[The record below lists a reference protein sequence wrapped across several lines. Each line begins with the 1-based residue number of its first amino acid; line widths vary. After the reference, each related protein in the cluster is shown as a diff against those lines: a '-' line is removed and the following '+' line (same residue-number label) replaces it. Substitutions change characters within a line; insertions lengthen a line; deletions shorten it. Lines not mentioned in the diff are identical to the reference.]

1 MKVKRRRESRI
12 REVAITA
19 EKRELTLSLAFY
31 LDRQK
36 LRPAGVLICTH
47 KVSGGGG
54 VQGEG
59 RTKAGG
65 CSKTEIEMS
74 PGKVIF
80 LLFNSTTNWMK
91 RPFNS

>member
-19 EKRELTLSLAFY
+19 EKSELTLSLAFY

-47 KVSGGGG
+47 KVSGGGEESKG
-54 VQGEG
+54 RGELKLVAVQ
-59 RTKAGG
+59 KQ
-65 CSKTEIEMS
+65 K
-74 PGKVIF
+74 
-80 LLFNSTTNWMK
+80 
-91 RPFNS
+91 

>member
-19 EKRELTLSLAFY
+19 EKSELTLSLAFY

-47 KVSGGGG
+47 KVSGGRGEESKG
-54 VQGEG
+54 RGELKLVAVQ
-59 RTKAGG
+59 KQ
-65 CSKTEIEMS
+65 K
-74 PGKVIF
+74 
-80 LLFNSTTNWMK
+80 
-91 RPFNS
+91 